1 MTGLVLNPEDTAM
14 DKTDTVLALME
25 LRLYLDRYTINKE
38 IR

>member
-25 LRLYLDRYTINKE
+25 LILYLDR
-38 IR
+38 